1 MEGQGSLV
9 REEGSSKV
17 NLSIES
23 WLSLSREEN
32 QSVRS
37 LVSMV
42 VREMVMETWRERC
55 GVRGWR

>member
-1 MEGQGSLV
+1 
-9 REEGSSKV
+9 V

-32 QSVRS
+32 QLVRS